1 MRPSPLRLLGPSSLL
16 AMLIAADC
24 DRGRPASA
32 QEPAPP
38 SQEANDRAER
48 LEEMK
53 QIVSSFEA
61 ATLLRGARIP
71 AGWVREPL
79 YRWSDPTRRNSDGTL
94 WAWRSVGRPIAV
106 LGIELYPN
114 DPKYGTTWALE
125 FTSLSTGPIEIE
137 GGEHFNVK
145 YGGLPPPRPDG
156 KLRWVPAKGGLAF
169 REVPD
174 APAPATT
181 AALRIRQMRETLRR
195 FSAREYYNVK
205 SQDYV
210 LRLIS
215 HPIDRYADQASG
227 LVDGAVFA
235 YANGTNPEVLL
246 VMEARRKDEGPLTW
260 LYAAAPLTRAAP
272 TLELD
277 KKDVWTHPSKD
288 VPLPHETYFNA
299 RRPRIARDRD

>member
-1 MRPSPLRLLGPSSLL
+1 MRPSPCRLLGPASLL

-24 DRGRPASA
+24 GHGRPASA
-32 QEPAPP
+32 QELAPL
-38 SQEANDRAER
+38 SQEANDRALR

-53 QIVSSFEA
+53 QIASSFEA
-61 ATLLRGARIP
+61 ATLLQGARIP

-94 WAWRSVGRPIAV
+94 WAWRSAGRPVAV

-114 DPKYGTTWALE
+114 HPQFGAIWALE
-125 FTSLSTGPIEIE
+125 FTSLSTGTIEVE
-137 GGEHFNVK
+137 GGVHFDVQ
-145 YGGLPPPRPDG
+145 YGDAPPPRPDG
-156 KLRWVPAKGGLAF
+156 KLRWAPAKGGLAF

-174 APAPATT
+174 ALAPATT
-181 AALRIRQMRETLRR
+181 AAERLRQMREMLRR

-227 LVDGAVFA
+227 LLDGAIFA
-235 YANGTNPEVLL
+235 YANGTNPEAFL
-246 VMEARRKDEGPLTW
+246 VIEARRKDEGPVTW

-277 KKDVWTHPSKD
+277 KKAVWTHPSTD
-288 VPLPHETYFNA
+288 MPLPHETYFNA
-299 RRPRIARDRD
+299 RRPRTGAGQ